1 MSDRVFLDTN
11 VFVYLYDS
19 DQPDK
24 QARARA
30 LVERFGLSD
39 TIVISTQ
46 VLQEFYV
53 NVTRK
58 FAKQLSDEQI
68 LLATRTLGR
77 LRVVEVSVEM
87 IFSAIDLARQ
97 FRFSFWDSLILQT
110 ALESQCKLLLTEDLQ
125 HGQRVGSLTIE
136 NPFL

>member
-30 LVERFGLSD
+30 LVERLGFAD
-39 TIVISTQ
+39 AIVISTQ

-58 FAKQLSDEQI
+58 FARQLSDEQI
-68 LLATRTLGR
+68 LLATRNLGR
-77 LRVVEVSVEM
+77 LPVVEVSVGM
-87 IFSAIDLARQ
+87 IFSAIGLARQ
-97 FRFSFWDSLILQT
+97 FRLSFWDSLILEA
-110 ALESQCKLLLTEDLQ
+110 ALESQCRLLLTEDLQ
-125 HGQRVGSLTIE
+125 HGQRIGSLTVE

>member
-125 HGQRVGSLTIE
+125 HGQRIGSLTIE